1 MARLGHTA
9 PPWWSRAY
17 LTQRALGQAIATAT
31 QAVRAPLWAS
41 SPFQPPRVL
50 DLGCGHKPYAALF
63 QGWWHIGVNWDCDD
77 ASPDLLADAAALP
90 LCSEMADLVLCTQV
104 LEHVPQPA
112 AVLAE
117 AWRVLRPGGVLLL
130 SAPFFWPLHE
140 EPHDYY
146 RYTRHG
152 LQHLLEQAG
161 FEAIHITPDCAS
173 LTTAVVVLMEAL
185 PRATKPLWPLINVL
199 TPWLQKLSNDRQST
213 LNWVATARRP
223 IWAPTTE
230 VAAS

>member
-1 MARLGHTA
+1 
-9 PPWWSRAY
+9 
-17 LTQRALGQAIATAT
+17 
-31 QAVRAPLWAS
+31 
-41 SPFQPPRVL
+41 
-50 DLGCGHKPYAALF
+50 
-63 QGWWHIGVNWDCDD
+63 
-77 ASPDLLADAAALP
+77 
-90 LCSEMADLVLCTQV
+90 
-104 LEHVPQPA
+104 VPQPA

-213 LNWVATARRP
+213 LNWVATARKP
-223 IWAPTTE
+223 IREPRTE
-230 VAAS
+230 VAAP